1 MSFHQRG
8 AERLGKAA
16 IGLSFGDKC
25 LKHGATALG
34 QSAHG
39 RAHEVLQ
46 IALNNYKA
54 TLDELKNKPAVK
66 NAFCSA
72 SGEYI
77 GTARVFRVVAAE
89 CRKGDIAELDK
100 ALKGLDDLVD
110 NTCK

>member
-1 MSFHQRG
+1 MKRWMW
-8 AERLGKAA
+8 AA
-16 IGLSFGDKC
+16 A
-25 LKHGATALG
+25 ATALIG
-34 QSAHG
+34 LLATG
-39 RAHEVLQ
+39 APLRADEDCDTVVKSLNEVLQ

-89 CRKGDIAELDK
+89 CRKGDLVELDK

>member
-1 MSFHQRG
+1 MKRWMW
-8 AERLGKAA
+8 AA
-16 IGLSFGDKC
+16 A
-25 LKHGATALG
+25 ATALIG
-34 QSAHG
+34 LLATG
-39 RAHEVLQ
+39 APLRADEDCDTVVKSLNEALQ
-46 IALNNYKA
+46 IALNYYKT
-54 TLDELKNKPAVK
+54 TLDELKAKPAVK

-89 CRKGDIAELDK
+89 CRKGDLAELDK

>member
-1 MSFHQRG
+1 MKRWMG
-8 AERLGKAA
+8 PPPRPRL
-16 IGLSFGDKC
+16 IGLLATGAPLRADELRHRGQGLNEGPADRPQQLQGD
-25 LKHGATALG
+25 A
-34 QSAHG
+34 G
-39 RAHEVLQ
+39 RAQEQ
-46 IALNNYKA
+46 ARGQ
-54 TLDELKNKPAVK
+54 

-89 CRKGDIAELDK
+89 CRKGDLAELDK